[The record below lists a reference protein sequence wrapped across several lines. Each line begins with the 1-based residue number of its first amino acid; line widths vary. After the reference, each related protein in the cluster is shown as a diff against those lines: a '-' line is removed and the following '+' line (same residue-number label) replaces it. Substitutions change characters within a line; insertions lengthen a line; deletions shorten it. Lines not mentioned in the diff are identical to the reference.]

1 MRKFPS
7 VLVVVFL
14 SERTL
19 DFRMNL
25 ISVMLDAFY
34 TSISDGHVVCVLY
47 CIGVLQDIG
56 STLKKRKVNL
66 VFLG

>member
-1 MRKFPS
+1 MKFPF

-14 SERTL
+14 CERML
-19 DFRMNL
+19 DFRMHL

-47 CIGVLQDIG
+47 CIDVLQDIG
-56 STLKKRKVNL
+56 STLKKRKVSL

>member
-1 MRKFPS
+1 
-7 VLVVVFL
+7 
-14 SERTL
+14 
-19 DFRMNL
+19 MNL